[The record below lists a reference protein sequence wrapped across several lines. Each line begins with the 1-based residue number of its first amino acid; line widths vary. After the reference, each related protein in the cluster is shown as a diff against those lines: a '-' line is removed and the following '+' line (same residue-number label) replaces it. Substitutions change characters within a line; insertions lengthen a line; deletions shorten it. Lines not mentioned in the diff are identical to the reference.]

1 MSAPDRRPRVLVVDD
16 EPDIRRIV
24 RLLLERDGSFE
35 VVGEAPNGLVGV
47 ETAQDLEPEII
58 LLDLM
63 MPKMGGREALP
74 LLGKHVPRAMIV
86 VLSALDEE
94 TEGGPA
100 KAAGA
105 FGYLE
110 KTALGETF
118 AADMQDLYGQ
128 FCRALEGE
136 TVVAPASAMENAH

>member
-1 MSAPDRRPRVLVVDD
+1 MTEQDRKPRVLVVDD

-35 VVGEAPNGLVGV
+35 VIGEAPNGV
-47 ETAQDLEPEII
+47 EGLELAQELQPDVV

-74 LLGKHVPRAMIV
+74 LLGKHVPRAMVV

-94 TEGGPA
+94 TEGEPA

-110 KTALGETF
+110 KTALGESF
-118 AADMQDLYGQ
+118 AAEVNDLYRQ
-128 FCRALEGE
+128 FNRALEGE
-136 TVVAPASAMENAH
+136 TVVAPASALEVR